1 MDLIAASAAEKGLN
15 LTCRIDKSVPEVIT
29 SDPTRLRQILI
40 NLLSNAVKFTETGKV
55 EVLVT
60 SRALK
65 TGVLKNSEDEGEVEV
80 RDGKNSGQQ
89 LHFIIRDTGIG
100 IPQDRMDKLFQ
111 SFSQVD
117 MSTTRKYGGTGL
129 GLAISRRL
137 VEIMG
142 GRIWVESEVDKG
154 SMFHFTIP
162 VDVPVPSAH
171 LPVYLPDTKEGSAP
185 HQCCARS
192 ETQCNAHVN
201 MRILLAEDN
210 AVNKKVVLQMLRKLG
225 YRADAVADGQEVLK
239 ALERQ
244 VYDLVLM
251 DIQMPEMDGMEAAR
265 QIRKQRPAAEQPCIM
280 ALTAYAMEGDRERC
294 LEAGMDGYISKPV
307 KIDELR
313 AALLCCRGRV
323 AVQGKGEK

>member
-1 MDLIAASAAEKGLN
+1 
-15 LTCRIDKSVPEVIT
+15 VPEVIT

-40 NLLSNAVKFTETGKV
+40 NLLSNAVKFTEKGKV

-65 TGVLKNSEDEGEVEV
+65 TGVLKNSEDEDEVEV
-80 RDGKNSGQQ
+80 RDSKNSGQQ

-137 VEIMG
+137 IEIMEG
-142 GRIWVESEVDKG
+142 QIWVESEVDKG
-154 SMFHFTIP
+154 STFHFTIP
-162 VDVPVPSAH
+162 VDVPVPSVH
-171 LPVYLPDTKEGSAP
+171 LPVYMPDTKEGSAP
-185 HQCCARS
+185 PQCCARC
-192 ETQCNAHVN
+192 ETQCNAHTN

-307 KIDELR
+307 KIDELK